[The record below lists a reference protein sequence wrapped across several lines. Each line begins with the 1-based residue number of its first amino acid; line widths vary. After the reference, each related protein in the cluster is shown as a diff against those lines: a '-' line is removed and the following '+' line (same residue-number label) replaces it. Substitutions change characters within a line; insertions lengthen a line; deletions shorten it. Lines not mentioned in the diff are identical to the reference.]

1 MSLGMVNSMAGDTD
15 AGRLVRDYVTG
26 WKAADSGLILD
37 TLERDC
43 IVIESHGPTY
53 RGRDQVERWVES
65 WFAEG
70 NTIDRWDITS
80 LLVADD
86 DCAFE
91 WDFSCTVGE
100 VERSFEGASVA
111 RLKGGRIALLRE
123 YRMTQRPFE
132 WTG

>member
-1 MSLGMVNSMAGDTD
+1 MAGDSD
-15 AGRLVRDYVTG
+15 AGRLVHDYVDG
-26 WKAADSGLILD
+26 WKAADSDLILN

-43 IVIESHGPTY
+43 VVIESHGPTY
-53 RGRDQVERWVES
+53 RGRDQVKRWIES

-80 LLVADD
+80 LLVAND

-91 WDFSCTVGE
+91 WDFSCTVGR
-100 VERSFEGASVA
+100 VEHSFDGASFA
-111 RLKGGRIALLRE
+111 RLRSGRIALLRE
-123 YRMTQRPFE
+123 YRMTHRPYE